1 MLKTKGSKYD
11 WVTIFIYIALVAIG
25 WINIY
30 SASFNE
36 ASTSFF
42 DIKQV
47 YTKQLMFI
55 CLSVLLIIFI
65 LAIEAK
71 FYERFSSIIYLIALF
86 SLLGLFLFGKNI
98 NGATSWYAVGG
109 FTIQPSEFAKVATSL
124 ALAKYVSDIQIDLLT
139 YQDQIKSLII
149 VFLPAILIIPQPDPG
164 SALVYLALIF
174 ALYREGLP
182 TIYLLFS
189 FIVAA
194 LFVAT
199 LSFGTVWVSLL
210 ILLITGIIIFKSEK
224 KTIFKYGILAVACIG
239 FSISVNFIFE
249 NVLEQRHRDRFNIV
263 LGKQV
268 DTKSI
273 GYNTNQSE
281 IAIGSGGWTGKG
293 WLQGTQTK
301 GKFVPEQD
309 TDYIFSTVG
318 EEWGFIGSMG
328 VVLLFLFL
336 IIRLLILS
344 ERQKSQ
350 FSRIYG

>member
-1 MLKTKGSKYD
+1 MLVTAG
-11 WVTIFIYIALVAIG
+11 WV
-25 WINIY
+25 NIY

-36 ASTSFF
+36 ASLSFF
-42 DIKQV
+42 DVKQV

-55 CLSVLLIIFI
+55 CLSALLIVFI
-65 LAIEAK
+65 LAIESK
-71 FYERFSSIIYLIALF
+71 FYERFSSVIYLVALF
-86 SLLGLFLFGKNI
+86 SLLGLFFFGKNI
-98 NGATSWYAVGG
+98 NGATSWYAIGG
-109 FTIQPSEFAKVATSL
+109 FTIQPSEFAKVATAL
-124 ALAKYVSDIQIDLLT
+124 ALAKYVSDIQIDLTT
-139 YQDQIKSLII
+139 YQDQLKSLII
-149 VFLPAILIIPQPDPG
+149 VFLPAIFIIPQPDPG

-174 ALYREGLP
+174 PLYREGLP
-182 TIYLLFS
+182 GMYLSFG

-199 LSFGTVWVSLL
+199 LAFGTIWISLIVLL
-210 ILLITGIIIFKSEK
+210 IIGILVFKTK
-224 KTIFKYGILAVACIG
+224 KKSIVKYGVLAVACIG

-301 GKFVPEQD
+301 GKFVP
-309 TDYIFSTVG
+309 G
-318 EEWGFIGSMG
+318 
-328 VVLLFLFL
+328 
-336 IIRLLILS
+336 
-344 ERQKSQ
+344 
-350 FSRIYG
+350 